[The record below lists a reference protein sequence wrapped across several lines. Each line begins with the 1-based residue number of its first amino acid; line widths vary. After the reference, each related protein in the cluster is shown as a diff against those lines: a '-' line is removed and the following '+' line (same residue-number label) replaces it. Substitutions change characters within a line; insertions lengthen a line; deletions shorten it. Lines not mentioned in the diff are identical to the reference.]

1 MFSMHLYVNYSSVNH
16 RKNLII
22 KNMLSCGY
30 GGCDYCKKYKGI
42 TWHSRWIM
50 LIFNMTNFK
59 TAPNKKVF
67 FGKVNFDQN
76 I

>member
-1 MFSMHLYVNYSSVNH
+1 MFSMHFSSVNH

-22 KNMLSCGY
+22 KNMLLCGY

-42 TWHSRWIM
+42 TWYSLWIM
-50 LIFNMTNFK
+50 LLFNMTNFI

-67 FGKVNFDQN
+67 FGKVNFDKN

>member
-1 MFSMHLYVNYSSVNH
+1 
-16 RKNLII
+16 
-22 KNMLSCGY
+22 MLSCGY